1 MEMPQNVI
9 DLIQQQHLAFVST
22 STTDG
27 ISNVSP
33 KGSISVIDK
42 GRLVFAEIAS
52 PHTISNLKS
61 NPNVSLYVLDRENN
75 KGVQIKGKA
84 TLMNTGPVF
93 ENISKVLKE
102 KMPHL
107 PPANYAVLIDVKE
120 VFPYKM

>member
-1 MEMPQNVI
+1 MPQNVI

-61 NPNVSLYVLDRENN
+61 NPNVSLYVFDKETN

-84 TLMNTGPVF
+84 TLMDTGPLF

-102 KMPHL
+102 KMPHM

-120 VFPYKM
+120 VFPYRL

>member
-61 NPNVSLYVLDRENN
+61 NPNVSLYVFDKETN

-84 TLMNTGPVF
+84 TLMDTGPLF

-102 KMPHL
+102 KMPHM

-120 VFPYKM
+120 VFPYRL

>member
-9 DLIQQQHLAFVST
+9 DMIQKQHLAFVATST
-22 STTDG
+22 SNG
-27 ISNVSP
+27 VPNVSP

-42 GRLVFAEIAS
+42 TKLVFAEIAS

-84 TLMNTGPVF
+84 TLMNSGPIFDNV
-93 ENISKVLKE
+93 SKALKE
-102 KMPHL
+102 KMPFL
-107 PPANYAVLIDVKE
+107 PPANYAVLIDVAE
-120 VFPYKM
+120 IFPYKM

>member
-22 STTDG
+22 STTNG
-27 ISNVSP
+27 MPNVSP
-33 KGSISVIDK
+33 KGSISVVDK
-42 GRLVFAEIAS
+42 SKLIFAEIAS
-52 PHTISNLKS
+52 PHTISNLKN

-84 TLMNTGPVF
+84 TLMDKGPVF
-93 ENISKVLKE
+93 ENIAKALKE

-107 PPANYAVLIDVKE
+107 PPANYAVLIDVAE
-120 VFPYKM
+120 IFPYRM